1 LEHVDHV
8 VFVLNDLLF
17 AFRLAKGLQVFARF
31 KLCLL
36 QLFLQLVLLLFLGQ

>member
-8 VFVLNDLLF
+8 VFVLDDLLF
-17 AFRLAKGLQVFARF
+17 CLAKGLQVFARF